1 MGFSIG
7 IPELMV
13 ICGIVLFFG
22 FIAWVSARVATRRRN
37 PPISDST
44 IIDVV
49 DSSPTGRLKELNRLL
64 ENNLITQAE
73 YDVKKAEIMNQL

>member
-13 ICGIVLFFG
+13 ICGFILFFG
-22 FIAWVSARVATRRRN
+22 FIAWVGARVATRRRN

>member
-7 IPELMV
+7 IPELML
-13 ICGIVLFFG
+13 ICGIVLIFG
-22 FIAWVSARVATRRRN
+22 FITWVSARVATRRRN
-37 PPISDST
+37 PPLSDST

-73 YDVKKAEIMNQL
+73 YDAKKAEIMNQL